1 MPRTGK
7 YTPLERDSIESS
19 ILALLARRP
28 ASAADL
34 AAALGLTLR
43 SASWF
48 VQSLSQKKQI
58 MPYGYHKKRL
68 LWRRVS
74 APPAPPRPEF
84 KPLATK
90 TEVGL
95 TTEDEQWMTYWR
107 LPRAERRKR
116 AIEAAT

>member
-1 MPRTGK
+1 MPRTSK
-7 YTPLERDSIESS
+7 YTPLERDSIESR

-48 VQSLSQKKQI
+48 VRSLSQKKQI
-58 MPYGYHKKRL
+58 MPYGYHKKRP

-74 APPAPPRPEF
+74 APPAQPRPER
-84 KPLATK
+84 KPWQRS
-90 TEVGL
+90 EVGL
-95 TTEDEQWMTYWR
+95 DEDDEQWMTYWR
-107 LPRAERRKR
+107 LPRAERMRR
-116 AIEAAT
+116 RMAMAAP